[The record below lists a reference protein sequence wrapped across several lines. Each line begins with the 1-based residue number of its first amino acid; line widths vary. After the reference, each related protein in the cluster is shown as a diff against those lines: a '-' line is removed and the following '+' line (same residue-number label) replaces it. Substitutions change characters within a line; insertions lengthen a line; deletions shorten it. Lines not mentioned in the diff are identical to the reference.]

1 VRTSK
6 AQLVPATENGTTTT
20 ALVGACGMVLAHR
33 AEDVL
38 AHVAPTPRRLRT
50 LLLVVTIT
58 IPLFLVGIVAV
69 LWQLAYWTG
78 CASCSSRR

>member
-1 VRTSK
+1 
-6 AQLVPATENGTTTT
+6 
-20 ALVGACGMVLAHR
+20 MVLAHR

-38 AHVAPTPRRLRT
+38 AHVAPILRRLRT

-69 LWQLAYWTG
+69 LWHLAY
-78 CASCSSRR
+78 

>member
-20 ALVGACGMVLAHR
+20 ALVGTCGMVLAHR
-33 AEDVL
+33 AEDDL
-38 AHVAPTPRRLRT
+38 AHVAPTLRRLRA

-69 LWQLAYWTG
+69 LWHLAY
-78 CASCSSRR
+78 

>member
-20 ALVGACGMVLAHR
+20 ALSRRLRYGPGAPSGGRPR
-33 AEDVL
+33 AC
-38 AHVAPTPRRLRT
+38 HSNTRRLRT

-58 IPLFLVGIVAV
+58 IPLLLVGIVAV
-69 LWQLAYWTG
+69 LWHLAY
-78 CASCSSRR
+78 